1 MRLPPLGRL
10 GLLQP
15 KRRAQHGRR
24 SFPLPG
30 RLIPG
35 PASETGCGATI
46 GERCRQEGTEH
57 ASDRHDKQILD
68 SLDRLSP
75 RGRRE
80 AVLRLVAGASAL
92 DRIVERSQPQIIA
105 LAAQRGL
112 DWARLSDEER
122 ERLVDDIL
130 HE

>member
-1 MRLPPLGRL
+1 VP
-10 GLLQP
+10 QIDT
-15 KRRAQHGRR
+15 
-24 SFPLPG
+24 S
-30 RLIPG
+30 
-35 PASETGCGATI
+35 
-46 GERCRQEGTEH
+46 
-57 ASDRHDKQILD
+57 DKQILD

-92 DRIVERSQPQIIA
+92 DRTVERLQPRLIA
-105 LAAQRGL
+105 LAKQRGL
-112 DWARLSDEER
+112 DWVRLSDEER

>member
-1 MRLPPLGRL
+1 MPQIDP
-10 GLLQP
+10 
-15 KRRAQHGRR
+15 
-24 SFPLPG
+24 S
-30 RLIPG
+30 
-35 PASETGCGATI
+35 
-46 GERCRQEGTEH
+46 
-57 ASDRHDKQILD
+57 DKQILD

-92 DRIVERSQPQIIA
+92 DRTVERFQPRLIA
-105 LAAQRGL
+105 LAQQRGL